1 MTGNDA
7 YERYRTY
14 WKAANKEWLPDWK
27 DITDRAKA
35 AWDYIGSG
43 AMQCDAADPSHQII
57 GSLRAEVVR
66 LKSEMSRNY
75 EASRNR
81 ESSVGKAITE
91 LTQQNSSL
99 RAENRRIAM
108 ESHQRSLDAVKN
120 ASEAWR
126 KQELYAA
133 EKIEELRDA
142 LKKIES
148 LKEENES
155 LSSKLDSYR
164 KPRKTQSMCRSGKR
178 VEHVN
183 FLSFDEVFRRVNGHI
198 DEAVML
204 FENEDEKFRIAMI
217 IETSPEIEVIPKRKY
232 RNRMAMPA

>member
-1 MTGNDA
+1 MTGSEA
-7 YERYRTY
+7 YEQYRTY

-43 AMQCDAADPSHQII
+43 AMQCDTADPAHQLI

-99 RAENRRIAM
+99 RAENRRIA
-108 ESHQRSLDAVKN
+108 
-120 ASEAWR
+120 
-126 KQELYAA
+126 
-133 EKIEELRDA
+133 
-142 LKKIES
+142 IES
-148 LKEENES
+148 QQRAENAVSQINESWMAERRNMEKMAVNMRAITKENES
-155 LSSKLDSYR
+155 LKLKIEHLIPKR
-164 KPRKTQSMCRSGKR
+164 KAQSTCRAGRR
-178 VEHVN
+178 VDHIN
-183 FLSFDEVFRRVNGHI
+183 FLSFDEIFKRVNCHV
-198 DEAVML
+198 DEANML

-217 IETSPEIEVIPKRKY
+217 METSPDIE
-232 RNRMAMPA
+232 RMLPRHYAAPRRSNPA